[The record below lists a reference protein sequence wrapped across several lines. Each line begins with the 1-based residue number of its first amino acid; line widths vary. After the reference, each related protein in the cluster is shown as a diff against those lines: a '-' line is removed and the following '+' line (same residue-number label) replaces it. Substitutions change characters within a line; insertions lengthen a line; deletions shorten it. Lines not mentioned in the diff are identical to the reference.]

1 MRDPREALDYPSID
15 DDKFLAWMWNRL
27 PWPDARRYVGYLTN
41 RRHDAMT
48 EAPLFSSS
56 WQEAELF
63 DTAQEAHD
71 FVEDAAL
78 KRGHPG
84 GPVFVSDVWY
94 LKRLCGYAAPTPE
107 ERILMTRTGRGF
119 EIGHFTDRYDV
130 KCSIQKSS
138 LATEDAIWL
147 GPDHPDPKILIEGKG
162 WQPAKLP
169 DGCITN
175 TRMHLTREQVIELL
189 PLLTR
194 FAQTGD
200 LT

>member
-1 MRDPREALDYPSID
+1 MSDPKHALDYPNID
-15 DDKFLAWMWNRL
+15 DSKFLIWVWNGL
-27 PWPDARRYVGYLTN
+27 PWPDAKRHIGYLTDKK
-41 RRHDAMT
+41 RDPLSS
-48 EAPLFSSS
+48 APLFT
-56 WQEAELF
+56 AEWRGAKLF
-63 DTAQEAHD
+63 DSAIEA
-71 FVEDAAL
+71 VEFLDKATDD
-78 KRGHPG
+78 RVHPYNATI
-84 GPVFVSDVWY
+84 SDVWY
-94 LKRLCGYAAPTPE
+94 LKRLCGYEPPTPE

-119 EIGHFTDRYDV
+119 EIGHFVDRYDV

-138 LATEDAIWL
+138 LATEDAIWI

-175 TRMHLTREQVIELL
+175 TLMHLTREQVIELL

-194 FAQTGD
+194 FAETGD